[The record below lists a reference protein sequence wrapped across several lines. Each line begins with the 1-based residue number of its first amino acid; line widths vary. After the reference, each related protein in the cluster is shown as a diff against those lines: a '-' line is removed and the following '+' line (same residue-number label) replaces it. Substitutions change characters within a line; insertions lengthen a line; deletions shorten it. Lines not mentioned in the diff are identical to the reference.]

1 MKQSFN
7 PLWQLWLKNNAKKKD
22 NDSEELFDLMK
33 EAFNTVTILTAGKT
47 GVGKS
52 TLINT
57 VFRESLAET
66 GVGKPV
72 TAHLNYYKK
81 ESVPIALYD
90 TQGLELSNR
99 T

>member
-33 EAFNTVTILTAGKT
+33 EAFNTVTILTGGKT

-66 GVGKPV
+66 GVGKRV
-72 TAHLNYYKK
+72 KR
-81 ESVPIALYD
+81 I
-90 TQGLELSNR
+90 
-99 T
+99 